1 MLTPKNA
8 TAKWL
13 LLSEYIATVDEH
25 KGNSNLCCI
34 ILQDKN
40 TDQCAPHV
48 GPAALPR
55 GSTVGPTVVGPTIST
70 WQSWVPLVPRGR
82 CGAHSGAT
90 CPCGSHSFQVAVVG
104 PPFVATWQSWVPWVP
119 RGRSGP

>member
-40 TDQCAPHV
+40 TDQWDPRAGPTGETWQWWGPPYPRGSRGSHWCHVAGVGPTPVPRVHV
-48 GPAALPR
+48 GPTVSRWQLWVPLLLPR
-55 GSTVGPTVVGPTIST
+55 GS
-70 WQSWVPLVPRGR
+70 RGSHG
-82 CGAHSGAT
+82 CHVAAVAHS
-90 CPCGSHSFQVAVVG
+90 QM
-104 PPFVATWQSWVPWVP
+104 Q
-119 RGRSGP
+119 R